1 MVNGK
6 TETTDSAFLKVLKY
20 IEEGQVLKETQDRA
34 MMIIEEKNKMFFDS
48 LRTLLTGEKLNEIYK

>member
-34 MMIIEEKNKMFFDS
+34 MMIIQEKNKLFIDS
-48 LRTLLTGEKLNEIYK
+48 LRALLTGEK